1 MGDPFD
7 VLYVTPEAPPE
18 VIAAAYRALSKLHHP
33 DRNGDTSRMA
43 ALNAAY
49 EALADPGQRL
59 RLARQRRYER
69 TVPPAVH
76 VLMTFGKHAGLH
88 LGELP
93 SDYLEW
99 MVQNLT
105 RQTNLREDA
114 RAVLAWRRGM
124 P

>member
-1 MGDPFD
+1 VSSPFD
-7 VLYVTPEAPPE
+7 VLCVTPDAPPE

-33 DRNGDTSRMA
+33 DARGSASRMT
-43 ALNAAY
+43 ALNLAY
-49 EALADPGQRL
+49 EALSDEGR
-59 RLARQRRYER
+59 RRELARQRRSER
-69 TVPPAVH
+69 TVPAAAEVR
-76 VLMTFGKHAGLH
+76 MTFGKHAGMR

-99 MVQNLT
+99 MVGNLT
-105 RQTNLREDA
+105 RQVGMREDA